1 MNVLTV
7 VMAHGGAQEIFDRHL
22 PLWEAHGWPIE
33 VVCPEDDRV
42 KTNHRMS
49 AFGKS
54 EHHGREQRFRIL
66 EAMKWVLQLGYDCSV
81 WFDYDSFCIHPN
93 AVKIR
98 HIYDIQANVGENLE
112 PWRFLAHWYPGAPMV
127 LTHSTLCQLVFAAL
141 QSPLVFEEGFADRLI
156 GAWAQIGGI
165 GVGTFDPPGFWKT
178 DINEAEWPNLDRAL
192 AAGAIW
198 IHGVK
203 SEATFNHI
211 MEFKNRK

>member
-7 VMAHGGAQEIFDRHL
+7 VMAHGGAQKIFDRHL

-33 VVCPEDDRV
+33 VFCPRDDLV
-42 KTNHRMS
+42 FTKHPIY
-49 AFGKS
+49 AYGKS
-54 EHHGREQRFRIL
+54 EHHGEEQRLRLL
-66 EAMKWVLQLGYDCSV
+66 EAMKWVVKLGYDYSV
-81 WFDYDSFCIHPN
+81 WFDHDSFCLNPTPPLFP
-93 AVKIR
+93 ASGT
-98 HIYDIQANVGENLE
+98 IYANVGSNQETL
-112 PWRFLAHWYPGAPMV
+112 RFLAGVYPGAPMHM
-127 LTHSTLCQLVFAAL
+127 THGTLCELLFAAL

-165 GVGTFDPPGFWKT
+165 PMVQHDGFWKT
-178 DINEAEWPNLDRAL
+178 EIAKFEWDNLDRAL
-192 AAGAIW
+192 KAGAIW